1 LLPRLG
7 RKPKLE
13 MNKLVCLA
21 LLGLVAAASASTT
34 ATRLREMVGQSGSS
48 SLSSLS
54 SSMSSLSSMPVSSS
68 LSASLGSLSGS
79 SGSVPATSL
88 SSSSSSCD
96 PSPSCNSPTV
106 IQNEALNPEDALR
119 PIDDWLKDFKKR
131 TMGAEGAGDLYAAAK
146 ATVSPMIRKLRQNQ
160 KDAQQ
165 RLAESNANILRHVEE
180 ATTQHVYELLKV
192 DREKMDAQDKKQ
204 ELAAKVLNMKDEE
217 KLRKERDAATLG
229 LASSSVKALE
239 QAVSKKEAS
248 SQVVS
253 NIAKILSSQ
262 SGSAPE
268 SSQIAS
274 AIVSAIKSA
283 AASALSS
290 GKF

>member
-1 LLPRLG
+1 VQ
-7 RKPKLE
+7 
-13 MNKLVCLA
+13 NDN
-21 LLGLVAAASASTT
+21 
-34 ATRLREMVGQSGSS
+34 
-48 SLSSLS
+48 LS
-54 SSMSSLSSMPVSSS
+54 V
-68 LSASLGSLSGS
+68 
-79 SGSVPATSL
+79 
-88 SSSSSSCD
+88 
-96 PSPSCNSPTV
+96 
-106 IQNEALNPEDALR
+106 EDSLR

-146 ATVSPMIRKLRQNQ
+146 ATVRPMIQKLRQNQ
-160 KDAQQ
+160 KAAQQ
-165 RLAESNANILRHVEE
+165 RLAESNSNILRHVEE

-192 DREKMDAQDKKQ
+192 DREKMDAQEQKQ
-204 ELAAKVLNMKDEE
+204 ELAAKVMNMKEEE

-239 QAVSKKEAS
+239 QAASGSKKEAS